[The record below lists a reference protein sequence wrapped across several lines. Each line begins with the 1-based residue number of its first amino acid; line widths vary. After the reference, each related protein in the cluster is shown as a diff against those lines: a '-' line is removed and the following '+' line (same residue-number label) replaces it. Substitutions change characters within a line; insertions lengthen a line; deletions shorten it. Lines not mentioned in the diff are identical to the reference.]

1 MPAISIYLRLL
12 RGATELSQEE
22 AAKRAEISSKTLG
35 RWEKADNGHE
45 PGISNLKRLVQV
57 LGGSTKDALQLLVR
71 EDLTEEDGRRTAERW
86 LALSPDD
93 RQRIDSVLASSSPD
107 ELTQIIDELREESHD
122 DPSLVT
128 LLRGVLLGLRA
139 RGSGSLRQ

>member
-12 RGATELSQEE
+12 RGATDLSQEE
-22 AAKRAEISSKTLG
+22 AAKRADISSKTLG

-71 EDLTEEDGRRTAERW
+71 DDLNEDDGRATAEKW
-86 LALSPDD
+86 LALSLEE
-93 RQRIDSVLASSSPD
+93 RQRIDSVLSNSSPD

-122 DPSLVT
+122 DPNLVS

-139 RGSGSLRQ
+139 RGSGSQRR